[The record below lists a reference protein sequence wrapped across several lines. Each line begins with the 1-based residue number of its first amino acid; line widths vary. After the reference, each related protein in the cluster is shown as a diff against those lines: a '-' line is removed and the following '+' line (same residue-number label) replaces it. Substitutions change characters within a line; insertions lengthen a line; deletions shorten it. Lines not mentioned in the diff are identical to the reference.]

1 MHRVVIVHEELG
13 IFVGKSMGFAF
24 WSNLDT
30 GGQWCC
36 ATFDDEADAR
46 EFVKTWEP
54 KQDPDAYRYVTVK
67 DCDGQWATISALGRA
82 GLSSM
87 TRLLLLSAP
96 IGGSA

>member
-1 MHRVVIVHEELG
+1 MSRVVIVHEEMG
-13 IFVGKSMGFAF
+13 IFIGRNLGLAF

-36 ATFDDEADAR
+36 ATFDDEGDAR
-46 EFVKTWEP
+46 EFVSTWTP
-54 KQDPDAYRYVTVK
+54 KQNPNAYRYVTLPS
-67 DCDGQWATISALGRA
+67 DDPWATVEALGRA

-96 IGGSA
+96 AAGSA